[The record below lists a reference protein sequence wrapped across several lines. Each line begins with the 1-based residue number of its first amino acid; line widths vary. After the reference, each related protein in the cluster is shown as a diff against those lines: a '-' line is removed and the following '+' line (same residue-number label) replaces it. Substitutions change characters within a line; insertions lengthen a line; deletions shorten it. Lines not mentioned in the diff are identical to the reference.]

1 MLQTGEEEEHAR
13 VRMAWMP
20 RGEKILLAGGPGQL
34 ALEER
39 PPIELPRGVKTPL
52 AGGQF
57 ELDNPDWM

>member
-1 MLQTGEEEEHAR
+1 
-13 VRMAWMP
+13 MAWMQ
-20 RGEKILLAGGPGQL
+20 RGEKYCYSIAGGPGQL